1 MQPKNKGRKRILRTN
16 ASVSGPIKVRN
27 LKTGELAIYTPDRLQ
42 PTIPAGW
49 VPLNSSRQ
57 QSRTASHSFRRN
69 SGLVV
74 QTCGNQYRILN
85 SSRQVVAR
93 GKLNASKE
101 TYAVTTVSYTN
112 PEGPAKDHF
121 AHSAEEAYRMVEDYF
136 RDVRE
141 SGLIDD
147 EILNIRL
154 RELAAESAA
163 NPNDYGVGED
173 SESPTG
179 YDVLVQRIGDPLDS
193 SRRTVARGSLNAWR
207 HPDADVDDDEYW
219 RNGWFD
225 PERPDLTA
233 NPDEMP
239 PDMAADVRAYRDV
252 DDYFR
257 KYDYPDDYDRTRPET
272 MPVYHGPHSEYEG
285 MQDHEA
291 EMYFLNKHPEF
302 IAQPDDWGEP
312 DDEETDY
319 YEATERDEDF

>member
-1 MQPKNKGRKRILRTN
+1 MQPKNKRKRILRTN

-57 QSRTASHSFRRN
+57 QSRNASRNFRRN

-112 PEGPAKDHF
+112 PEGPSKDQF

-163 NPNDYGVGED
+163 NPNEYGVGED

-179 YDVLVQRIGDPLDS
+179 YDVFVQRVGDPLDS
-193 SRRTVARGSLNAWR
+193 SRLNANL
-207 HPDADVDDDEYW
+207 DEDYDSMMDDMGDFEETVMQRVNEILSERGYWSEPSTQAGRGTDFIYDENDNQVGSINYEDEVRKLNEILQYSEDEEAAAQEMANW
-219 RNGWFD
+219 MMGFIND
-225 PERPDLTA
+225 E
-233 NPDEMP
+233 NPD
-239 PDMAADVRAYRDV
+239 
-252 DDYFR
+252 
-257 KYDYPDDYDRTRPET
+257 
-272 MPVYHGPHSEYEG
+272 
-285 MQDHEA
+285 
-291 EMYFLNKHPEF
+291 N
-302 IAQPDDWGEP
+302 
-312 DDEETDY
+312 
-319 YEATERDEDF
+319 EDF